1 MLLQKK
7 RLSSYLKGVERMLA
21 IHFGAGN
28 IGRGFIGQLLHQ
40 AGYKVCFVDVN
51 DELVEEI
58 NKRQEYKIIL
68 ASEEKTTFAVNNVVA
83 LNSKDEAAVAE
94 VIASADLV
102 TTAVG
107 PNILKFIAPVIAKG
121 ITSRLRADKKPL
133 NIIACE
139 NMIGGSTSLKSFVYE
154 KLTAKEQEQAS
165 ALIGF
170 PDAAV
175 DRIVPLQ
182 KHDDKL
188 LVMVEPFYE
197 WVVNKSQVLGEIPQV
212 EGITYVSD
220 LEPFIERKLFTVNTG
235 HATVAYL
242 GYQLQLGSID
252 KAIKNPYVLDL
263 TRKVLYETG
272 ALLVAKHK
280 FDKEKHEEYINKIIK
295 RFQNY
300 YISDE
305 VTRVGRSP
313 IRKLSAKDRLVA
325 PAQQAFEYGIKPW
338 ALSLVIAAAIL
349 FDYSEDPEAVEIQNY
364 KKEKGLEE
372 TITKYTGISKDSPLF
387 KLIVEQYDQLPAT
400 IGSK

>member
-1 MLLQKK
+1 MRSRKK
-7 RLSSYLKGVERMLA
+7 RSLKYLKGVEHMLA

-51 DELVEEI
+51 DELVDEI
-58 NKRQEYKIIL
+58 NKRQEYTIIL
-68 ASEEKTTFAVNNVVA
+68 ASEEQTTFPVNNVVA
-83 LNSKDEAAVAE
+83 LNSKDETAVAE
-94 VIASADLV
+94 AIAAADLV

-121 ITSRLRADKKPL
+121 ISRRLLKGNKPL

-154 KLTAKEQEQAS
+154 KLTVEEQQQA
-165 ALIGF
+165 AAMVGF

-197 WVVNKSQVLGEIPQV
+197 WVVNKSQVIGEIPQV
-212 EGITYVSD
+212 EGISYVNE

-242 GYQLQLGSID
+242 GYQMQLESID
-252 KAIKNPYVLDL
+252 KAIKHPYVLDI

-300 YISDE
+300 YITDE

-313 IRKLSAKDRLVA
+313 IRKLSPKDRLVG
-325 PAQQAFEYGIKPW
+325 PALQALKYDINPW
-338 ALSLVIAAAIL
+338 ALSLVIASALL
-349 FDYSEDPEAVEIQNY
+349 FDYSEDPEAVEIQSY
-364 KKEKGLEE
+364 KQENGLEE
-372 TITKYTGISKDSPLF
+372 TIIKYTGITTDVPLF
-387 KLIVEQYDQLPAT
+387 KMIVEQYNQLL
-400 IGSK
+400 KLKK

>member
-1 MLLQKK
+1 MLRRKK
-7 RLSSYLKGVERMLA
+7 RSLKYLKGVEHMLA

-51 DELVEEI
+51 DELVDEI
-58 NKRQEYKIIL
+58 NKRQEYTIIL
-68 ASEEKTTFAVNNVVA
+68 ASEEQTTFPVNNVVA
-83 LNSKDEAAVAE
+83 LNSKDEAAVADA
-94 VIASADLV
+94 IATADLV

-121 ITSRLRADKKPL
+121 ITSRLRKGNKPL

-154 KLTAKEQEQAS
+154 KLTAEEQKQAT
-165 ALIGF
+165 AMIGF

-197 WVVNKSQVLGEIPQV
+197 WVVNKSQVLGEAPQV
-212 EGITYVSD
+212 EGITYVND

-242 GYQLQLGSID
+242 GYQMQLESID
-252 KAIKNPYVLDL
+252 KAIKNPYVLDI

-280 FDKEKHEEYINKIIK
+280 LDKEKHEEYINKIIK

-300 YISDE
+300 YITDE

-313 IRKLSAKDRLVA
+313 IRKLSAKDRLVG
-325 PAQQAFEYGIKPW
+325 PALQALEYDINPW
-338 ALSLVIAAAIL
+338 ALSLVIASALL
-349 FDYSEDPEAVEIQNY
+349 FDYKGDPEAVEIQNY

-372 TITKYTGISKDSPLF
+372 TITKYTGITKDVPLF
-387 KLIVEQYDQLPAT
+387 KLIVEQHSQLLT
-400 IGSK
+400 RIGSK

>member
-1 MLLQKK
+1 
-7 RLSSYLKGVERMLA
+7 MLA

-51 DELVEEI
+51 DELVDEI
-58 NKRQEYKIIL
+58 NKRQEYTIIL
-68 ASEEKTTFAVNNVVA
+68 ASEEKTTFPVSNVTA

-94 VIASADLV
+94 AIASADLI

-107 PNILKFIAPVIAKG
+107 PTILKFIAPVIAKG
-121 ITSRLRADKKPL
+121 IAKRLGGNKKPL

-139 NMIGGSTSLKSFVYE
+139 NMLGGSTSLKSFVYE
-154 KLTAKEQEQAS
+154 HLTTEEQVQA
-165 ALIGF
+165 AAMIGF

-197 WVVNKSQVLGEIPQV
+197 WVVNKSQVLGEVPQV
-212 EGITYVSD
+212 EGITYVND
-220 LEPFIERKLFTVNTG
+220 LEPFIERKLYTVNTG

-242 GYQLQLGSID
+242 GYLLNIDSID
-252 KAIKNPYVLDL
+252 KAMKDPYVLDI

-272 ALLVAKHK
+272 ALLVAKHE
-280 FDKEKHEEYINKIIK
+280 FNKEKHEEYINKIIK
-295 RFQNY
+295 RFQNH

-313 IRKLSAKDRLVA
+313 IRKLSVKDRLVG
-325 PAQQAFEYGIKPW
+325 PALQALEYNITPS
-338 ALSLVIAAAIL
+338 ALSIVIAAALL

-364 KKEKGLEE
+364 KQEHGIEA
-372 TITKYTGISKDSPLF
+372 TITKYTQITKEIPLF
-387 KLIVEQYDQLPAT
+387 KLISEQYNQLLT
-400 IGSK
+400 KIKK

>member
-1 MLLQKK
+1 
-7 RLSSYLKGVERMLA
+7 MLA

-51 DELVEEI
+51 DELVDEI
-58 NKRQEYKIIL
+58 NKRQEYTIIL
-68 ASEEKTTFAVNNVVA
+68 ASEEKTAFPVNNVIA

-94 VIASADLV
+94 AIASADLI

-107 PNILKFIAPVIAKG
+107 PTILKFIAPVIAKG
-121 ITSRLRADKKPL
+121 IAKRLCSNKKPL

-139 NMIGGSTSLKSFVYE
+139 NMLGGSTSLKSFVYE
-154 KLTAKEQEQAS
+154 QLTTDEQVQA
-165 ALIGF
+165 AAIIGF

-197 WVVNKSQVLGEIPQV
+197 WVVNKSQVLGEVPQV
-212 EGITYVSD
+212 EGITYVND
-220 LEPFIERKLFTVNTG
+220 LEPFIERKLYTVNTG

-242 GYQLQLGSID
+242 GYLLNIDSID
-252 KAIKNPYVLDL
+252 KAMKDPYVLDI
-263 TRKVLYETG
+263 TRKVLSETG
-272 ALLVAKHK
+272 ALLVAKHE
-280 FDKEKHEEYINKIIK
+280 FNKEKHEEYINKIIK
-295 RFQNY
+295 RFQNH

-313 IRKLSAKDRLVA
+313 IRKLSVKDRLVG
-325 PAQQAFEYGIKPW
+325 PALQALEYNITPS
-338 ALSLVIAAAIL
+338 ALSVVIAAALL
-349 FDYSEDPEAVEIQNY
+349 FDYSEDPEAVEIQHY
-364 KKEKGLEE
+364 KQEHGIEA
-372 TITKYTGISKDSPLF
+372 TITQYTQITKEVPLF
-387 KLIVEQYDQLPAT
+387 KLISEEYNQLLT
-400 IGSK
+400 KIKK